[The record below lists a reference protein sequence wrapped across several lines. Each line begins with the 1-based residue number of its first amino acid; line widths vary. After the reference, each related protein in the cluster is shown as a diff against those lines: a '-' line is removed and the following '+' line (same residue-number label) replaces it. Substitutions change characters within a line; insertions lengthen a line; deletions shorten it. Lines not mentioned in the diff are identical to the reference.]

1 MDKREIKV
9 TCDKIEEHLFPVISE
24 FVHSGSKLF
33 WISSHP
39 FFYVWTSL
47 VNKWNGT
54 CILLFRCSYCIY
66 FQVLSNYLC
75 FQSIALYFIFSG
87 TEFYGN
93 KICVN
98 ILLFLSLENQKLN
111 TSQYI
116 LFFLYHF
123 RTKQIM
129 HFYLKDITNRLDFFF
144 L

>member
-1 MDKREIKV
+1 MHKREIKV

-39 FFYVWTSL
+39 FFLHVWTSL

-75 FQSIALYFIFSG
+75 FHSIALYFISVELSFKAIKYVSTSFFSCHW
-87 TEFYGN
+87 
-93 KICVN
+93 KIKSWT
-98 ILLFLSLENQKLN
+98 LLN
-111 TSQYI
+111 TFYFFCTI
-116 LFFLYHF
+116 LGHNKLCIF
-123 RTKQIM
+123 T
-129 HFYLKDITNRLDFFF
+129 
-144 L
+144 